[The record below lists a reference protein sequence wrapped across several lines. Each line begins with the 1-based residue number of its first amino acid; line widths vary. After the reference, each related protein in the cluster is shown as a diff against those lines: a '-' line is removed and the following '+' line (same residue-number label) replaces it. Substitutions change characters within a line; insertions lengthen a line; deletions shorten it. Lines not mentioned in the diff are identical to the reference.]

1 MTTHWHGR
9 TIAPG
14 PVGDCCAG
22 HPAWHDLH
30 ETVWR
35 VAWPGVP
42 TRFEDYDT
50 EQEATIRVAEL
61 RRTGRAAVAYRIT
74 TIGD

>member
-1 MTTHWHGR
+1 MS
-9 TIAPG
+9 
-14 PVGDCCAG
+14 
-22 HPAWHDLH
+22 DLH
-30 ETVWR
+30 DFVWR

-42 TRFEDYDT
+42 PRFEDYDT